1 MIKAST
7 PSIQTLMKLYPEET
21 LLILQDRSIMD
32 KEAALRSY
40 DTEMRLREIQE
51 IHNYKIWCSEDGKW
65 KTHIDKPDGTRGL
78 VVRKER
84 KDLIAVLAAHY
95 HVCDGGP
102 QPTMASLFPEW
113 MQYKSY
119 HTRSTKTLQHHKS
132 DWNAYYEG
140 TKITKVPIRKLTKLM
155 LDEWIH
161 ALIKERQL
169 TSKQYTNVASVVRQ
183 LLDYAVDRDII
194 TDNPFNMVRIQPRLL
209 ITPLKKEA
217 KTQVYSTEELNSLL
231 SEAYRDFEETGD
243 TSCLAIII
251 CAKTGI
257 RIGECM
263 ALKAS
268 DISEGYMH
276 IRREEII
283 DTPLLPD
290 GNFGPRDY
298 VVVEHCKTD
307 AGLRDIPVISE
318 VGNVITMVRKA
329 NLARANDTDYLFI
342 KQDGTKMH
350 ARSVDRKIR
359 TLCERI
365 GIAPRSAHKLRKTF
379 ISTLIDAGV
388 NIDTVRRLAGHKDEA
403 VTLGNYCFDRSS
415 PEVIKNQLEKAL
427 G

>member
-1 MIKAST
+1 M
-7 PSIQTLMKLYPEET
+7 QTLMKLYPEET
-21 LLILQDRSIMD
+21 LRILQDQSIMD

-40 DTEMRLREIQE
+40 DTEMRLREMQE

-65 KTHIDKPDGTRGL
+65 KTHIDNPDGSRGL
-78 VVRKER
+78 VVRKEK

-95 HVCDGGP
+95 HVCDNGTP
-102 QPTMASLFPEW
+102 QPTMATLFPEW
-113 MQYKSY
+113 LQYKSY
-119 HTRSTKTLQHHKS
+119 HTRSTKTLQHHRS
-132 DWNAYYEG
+132 DWNTYYEG

-194 TDNPFNMVRIQPRLL
+194 ADNPFNLVRIQPRLL

-217 KTQVYSTEELNSLL
+217 RTQVYSTEELDALL
-231 SEAYRDFEETGD
+231 SEAYKDFDETGD
-243 TSCLAIII
+243 TSCLAIVI

-268 DISEGYMH
+268 DISEGYIH

-359 TLCERI
+359 TLCKRI

-379 ISTLIDAGV
+379 ISTLIDSGM

-415 PEVIKNQLEKAL
+415 PEAIRNQLEKAL